1 MSIMLIM
8 LNLTVALL
16 PIIQL
21 SYTHDYLFWG
31 DLPWLRVLHFMLPGA
46 KHCGHAYLWLV
57 PLYAC
62 LRIVSW

>member
-1 MSIMLIM
+1 MSIMFIM

-31 DLPWLRVLHFMLPGA
+31 DLPWLRVLRFMLPGA
-46 KHCGHAYLWLV
+46 PSTAVMRICGLFLYMLV
-57 PLYAC
+57 LG
-62 LRIVSW
+62 